1 MTFVTFMTFMTFY
14 VARQS
19 AKKSGEKTWWFGLI
33 TVNLQL

>member
-19 AKKSGEKTWWFGLI
+19 AKKSGEKHGGLD
-33 TVNLQL
+33 